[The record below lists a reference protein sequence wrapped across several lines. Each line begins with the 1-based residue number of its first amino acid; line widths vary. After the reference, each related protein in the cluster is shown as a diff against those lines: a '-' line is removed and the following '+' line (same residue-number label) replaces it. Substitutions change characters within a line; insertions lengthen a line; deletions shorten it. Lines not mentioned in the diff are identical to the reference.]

1 MNEFV
6 TSRGRTAARGF
17 IDNRPTIWIILILA
31 AVGGWQYLEM
41 TGAVP
46 AGLWDRVPGIWKSL
60 LAATGILVIA
70 SATVLF
76 IAGRVEERR
85 EPYRVEAQGDR
96 RLVHEIAILERTLG
110 AILLAAGLVFLG
122 FGIAG
127 SGWFSWLVL
136 ALGLLLSLF
145 SLAGVSGG
153 RRIVVE
159 RGRLA
164 SESAFLGSWSQ
175 AWSCTWEPGRPPQ
188 LELRKDEFGGG
199 FGRSWFVPGAVLVDG
214 QELAGS
220 TRNAPKLLPL
230 LQQAIEETSA

>member
-1 MNEFV
+1 M
-6 TSRGRTAARGF
+6 
-17 IDNRPTIWIILILA
+17 
-31 AVGGWQYLEM
+31 
-41 TGAVP
+41 
-46 AGLWDRVPGIWKSL
+46 
-60 LAATGILVIA
+60 
-70 SATVLF
+70 
-76 IAGRVEERR
+76 
-85 EPYRVEAQGDR
+85 
-96 RLVHEIAILERTLG
+96 
-110 AILLAAGLVFLG
+110 
-122 FGIAG
+122 
-127 SGWFSWLVL
+127 L